1 MPLSNNPPCQ
11 HRHRSSKD
19 PGARGNHSW
28 ANRRGDRPGRAE
40 CTPEHNV
47 CPKHL
52 LDNSNNFSDLLN
64 SEPGLRGLGALH
76 DLVAGLPLVCL
87 SGLLVVFVSLTHHQ
101 DVVPATERIRV
112 DLT

>member
-1 MPLSNNPPCQ
+1 MSSLSSNPPCQ

-28 ANRRGDRPGRAE
+28 ASRRGDHPGPAE

-52 LDNSNNFSDLLN
+52 HDNNLSDLLN
-64 SEPGLRGLGALH
+64 SEPGGGGLGALH
-76 DLVAGLPLVCL
+76 DLVASLPLVCL
-87 SGLLVVFVSLTHHQ
+87 GGLLVVFVSLTHHQ
-101 DVVPATERIRV
+101 DVVPTAEWIRV